1 MNTIANQIPS
11 VWSMSDKDLFGH
23 LAYISQQGLTRI
35 GRDPKTGML
44 EYEFNKGL
52 HQGDL
57 FTVTMYHLTNA
68 LSDAIREAE
77 HHLGWIKESRKREDY
92 DPENDL
98 NLVQA
103 RIAMLAVWRYADEV
117 RNLNYGR

>member
-11 VWSMSDKDLFGH
+11 VWSMSDKDLSDH
-23 LAYISQQGLTRI
+23 LAYISQQGLTRVN
-35 GRDPKTGML
+35 REHNGML
-44 EYEFNKGL
+44 TSEANMLL

-57 FTVTMYHLTNA
+57 FTVTMYHLVDA
-68 LSDAIREAE
+68 LTRAIREVE
-77 HHLGWIKESRKREDY
+77 HHLGWIRASKQDSAY
-92 DPENDL
+92 DPEQDL

-103 RIAMLAVWRYADEV
+103 RVAMLAVWRYADEV